1 MVLKSIHK
9 QKQIKIK
16 RSVFK
21 LGKKFKRVLVA
32 NRGEIAIRI
41 FRACHELGIRTVAIY
56 SEEDK
61 YSLFRTKAHEAYLI
75 GKNKG
80 PVEAYLNMDEIIDL
94 ALKKDVDAIHPGY
107 GFLSE
112 NAEFARRCEA
122 AGIEFIGPKS
132 EMMEQL
138 GDKIKSKIVAKNV
151 GVPVIPGVEKP
162 IESEEEAIKVAS
174 DCGYP
179 VMIKAAAGGGGRGMR
194 IARSEKELVDAFRSA
209 KNEAKKAFGIDDT
222 FIEKYIEGP
231 KHIEIQVL
239 GDKYGNI
246 VHLYERDCSIQRRH
260 QKVIEFTPALSLTQ
274 EKREE
279 ICADA
284 LKIAKSV
291 DYRSAGTLEFL
302 VDMHGNHYFI
312 EMNPRVQVEHT
323 ITEMTT
329 GIDIVQSQIL
339 IAEGFRLDS
348 DEIGIHSQADVKT
361 RGYAI
366 QCRVTTEDPANN
378 FSPDNGKIDVYRSGA
393 GFGIRL
399 DGGNGFAG
407 AIITPYYDSLLVKN
421 TAYSRTFE
429 DTIRKSIRAIKE
441 LTITGIKTNVDFL
454 INVLNNEQFRKGEC
468 DTNFIS
474 DNPQL
479 FDISPRTD
487 EELRVLKF
495 TGDIIVNKTKGNK
508 KQYDVP
514 VIPQIETLDALSG
527 TKQIL
532 DEQGPDG
539 LVKWVKDQKK
549 LLLTD
554 TTMRD
559 AQQSLMATR
568 VRSRDMINIA
578 KATAAYG
585 KDLFSLEMWGGAT
598 FDTAYRFLKESPWE
612 RLEELRKRIPNV
624 MFQMLIR
631 GANAVGYKNY
641 PDNVIR
647 EFIKES
653 ANSGIDMFRIFD
665 SLNWLKGIETS
676 LDEVL
681 KCGKVAEVALCYTG
695 DILDTNRDKYNLKYY
710 VDKAKE
716 IEKMGA
722 HILAI
727 KDMSALLKPYA
738 AKKLISALK
747 DEISIPIH
755 LHTHDTTGNGVATVL
770 MAADAGVDI
779 VDTTFNSMS
788 GLTSQPALNSI
799 VAALG
804 NTNRDTGIDL
814 SGIQK
819 LSDYWDVVRPV
830 YSEFESDLKSGSAE
844 IYRFEIP
851 GGQYSNLK
859 PQVES
864 FGLGHRFND
873 VKHMYKKVND
883 MLGDIIKVTP
893 SSKMVGDMAIFMV
906 QNDLTPENI
915 YDKAKN
921 MAFPDSIVSYFKGM
935 MGQPEGGFPKKLQEI
950 VLKGEEPITV
960 RPGEL
965 LAPEDFDKIEKYL
978 KDKYKFNPCKKDI
991 LSYALYP
998 DVFEEYIKFVLE
1010 YGDVSRM
1017 GSDVYFHG
1025 LYEGET
1031 SEIEVGEGKT
1041 LIVQLIEI
1049 GKLDTDGN
1057 RTLDFEI
1064 NGNRREIK
1072 IKDKTERITTNQNE
1086 DSTKMAD
1093 TSSKLEVGAS
1103 IPGNIIKVLVSEG
1116 QEVKEGESLV
1126 VIEAMKMETNIVAHA
1141 DGIVDAIFAKEGE
1154 QVKTGQLL
1162 VKMK

>member
-1 MVLKSIHK
+1 ME
-9 QKQIKIK
+9 
-16 RSVFK
+16 
-21 LGKKFKRVLVA
+21 KKFKRVLVA

-61 YSLFRTKAHEAYLI
+61 RALFRTKAHEAYQI

-80 PVEAYLNMDEIIDL
+80 PVEAYLNMDEIISL
-94 ALKKDVDAIHPGY
+94 ALKKHVDAIHPGY

-112 NAEFARRCEA
+112 NAEFAKRCEE
-122 AGIEFIGPKS
+122 AGIEFIGPNS
-132 EMMEQL
+132 EMMESL
-138 GDKIKSKIVAKNV
+138 GDKIQSKLVAIKV

-162 IESEEEAIKVAS
+162 IESEEEALKIAKE
-174 DCGYP
+174 CGFP
-179 VMIKAAAGGGGRGMR
+179 VMVKAAAGGGGRGMR
-194 IARSEKELVDAFRSA
+194 IVRKEDDLLTSFRSA
-209 KNEAKKAFGIDDT
+209 KNEAKKAFGIDDV

-231 KHIEIQVL
+231 KHIEIQIL
-239 GDKYGNI
+239 GDKHGNL

-260 QKVIEFTPALSLTQ
+260 QKVIEFSPAITLSQ

-284 LKIAKSV
+284 IKIAKSV
-291 DYRSAGTLEFL
+291 NYRNAGTLEFL
-302 VDMHGNHYFI
+302 VDTHGNHYFI

-339 IAEGFRLDS
+339 IAEGYRLDS
-348 DEIGIHSQADVKT
+348 KEIGIPSQKDVIH
-361 RGYAI
+361 RGFAI
-366 QCRVTTEDPANN
+366 QCRVTTEDPSNN
-378 FSPDNGKIDVYRSGA
+378 FSPDTGKIDVYRTGS

-399 DGGNGFAG
+399 DGGNGFG
-407 AIITPYYDSLLVKN
+407 GSVITPYYDSLLVKT
-421 TAYSRTFE
+421 TAFSRTFE
-429 DTIRKSIRAIKE
+429 DTIRKSIRSIKE
-441 LTITGIKTNVDFL
+441 LTISGVKTNIDFL
-454 INVLNNEQFRKGEC
+454 INVLNNETFKKGEC

-474 DNPQL
+474 NNPQL
-479 FDISPRTD
+479 FDITPRTD
-487 EELRVLKF
+487 EEYRILKF
-495 TGDIIVNKTKGNK
+495 TGDIIVNETKGNK
-508 KQYDVP
+508 LEYDVP
-514 VIPQIETLDALSG
+514 VIPHIETLEGLRG

-532 DEQGPDG
+532 DAKGPEG
-539 LVKWVKDQKK
+539 VVEWIKNQNK

-568 VRSRDMINIA
+568 VRSKDMINIA

-585 KDLFSLEMWGGAT
+585 NDLFSLEMWGGAT

-631 GANAVGYKNY
+631 GANGVGYKNY
-641 PDNVIR
+641 PDNVVK

-653 ANSGIDMFRIFD
+653 AASGIDVFRIFD
-665 SLNWLKGIETS
+665 SLNWTEGIKVS
-676 LDEVL
+676 LNEVL
-681 KCGKVAEVALCYTG
+681 ECNKVAEVALCYTG
-695 DILDTNRDKYNLKYY
+695 DILDTNRDKYTLNYY
-710 VDKAKE
+710 VEKAKE

-738 AKKLISALK
+738 AKKLITALK
-747 DEISIPIH
+747 NEISIPVH

-779 VDTTFNSMS
+779 IDTTFNSMS

-799 VAALG
+799 VAALE

-814 SGIQK
+814 GGIQK
-819 LSDYWDVVRPV
+819 ISDYWSSVRPV
-830 YSEFESDLKSGSAE
+830 YSKFESDLKSGSTE
-844 IYRFEIP
+844 IYKYEIP

-864 FGLGHRFND
+864 FGLGHRFDD
-873 VKHMYKKVND
+873 VKKMYKEVNT

-906 QNDLTPENI
+906 QNDLNSENI
-915 YDKAKN
+915 YEKGKN

-935 MGQPEGGFPKKLQEI
+935 MGQPEGGFPEKLQKL

-965 LAPEDFDKIEKYL
+965 LPAEDFESIEKYL
-978 KDKYKFNPCKKDI
+978 KEKYKYNPTNKDI

-998 DVFEEYIKFVLE
+998 EVFEEFIKYVLE

-1017 GSDVYFHG
+1017 GSDVFFHG
-1025 LYEGET
+1025 LSEGET
-1031 SEIEVGEGKT
+1031 CEIEVAEGKT

-1049 GKLDTDGN
+1049 GKLDKDGY
-1057 RTLDFEI
+1057 RILDFEV

-1072 IKDKTERITTNQNE
+1072 IKDKTETNLFAFGE
-1086 DSTKMAD
+1086 EPTSKMAD
-1093 TSSKLEVGAS
+1093 PSNKLEIGAG
-1103 IPGNIIKVLVSEG
+1103 IPGNVIKVLVNEG
-1116 QEVKEGESLV
+1116 DEVKEGQSLV
-1126 VIEAMKMETNIVAHA
+1126 VIEAMKMETNIVATTS
-1141 DGIVDAIFAKEGE
+1141 GTIESVLVKEGQ
-1154 QVKTGQLL
+1154 QVKTGELL
-1162 VKMK
+1162 IKIK